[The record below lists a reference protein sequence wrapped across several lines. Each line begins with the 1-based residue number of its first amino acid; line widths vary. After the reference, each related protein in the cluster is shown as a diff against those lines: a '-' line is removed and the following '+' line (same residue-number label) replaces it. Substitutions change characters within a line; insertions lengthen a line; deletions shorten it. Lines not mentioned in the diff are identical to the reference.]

1 MLQDDLAARAQRI
14 RVVAFDVDGVCTDGK
29 LYYGEHGEVLH
40 AFFARDGLGMGIA
53 RRAGLIL
60 VAVSGR
66 TSTHVEARLRELK
79 VPHVLQG
86 VKKKDEALARVL
98 GELGATWAET
108 AFIGDDI
115 NDVPPMKKAGLAC
128 CVPDAADDVAA
139 AAHFVTRRP
148 GGRGALR
155 ELLEVV
161 LRAQGRWP
169 TSG

>member
-1 MLQDDLAARAQRI
+1 MMQNDLAGRAQQV

-40 AFFARDGLGMGIA
+40 AFFARDGLGIGIA
-53 RRAGLIL
+53 RAAGLTL

-66 TSTHVEARLRELK
+66 TSKHVEVRLRELK
-79 VPHVLQG
+79 VPHILQG
-86 VKKKDEALARVL
+86 IVKKDEALERQLA
-98 GELGATWAET
+98 EIGATWSQT
-108 AFIGDDI
+108 AYIGDDI
-115 NDVPPMKKAGLAC
+115 NDMPPMKKAGLAC
-128 CVPDAADDVAA
+128 CVLDAADDVAGV
-139 AAHFVTRRP
+139 AHYVTRRA

-155 ELLEVV
+155 ELLELV

>member
-1 MLQDDLAARAQRI
+1 MMQDDLAARAQKI

-40 AFFARDGLGMGIA
+40 AFFARDGLGIGIA
-53 RRAGLIL
+53 RRAGLTL

-66 TSTHVEARLRELK
+66 VSKHVEARLTELR
-79 VPHVLQG
+79 VPHIVQG
-86 VKKKDEALARVL
+86 AIKKDEALERVL
-98 GELGATWAET
+98 TEIGASWEET

-115 NDVPPMKKAGLAC
+115 NDVPPLKKAGLAC

-139 AAHFVTRRP
+139 SVHYVTRRA

-155 ELLEVV
+155 ELLELV

-169 TSG
+169 PS